1 MKGMKLSAEN
11 SVLKRRHGSMKNAVM
26 ENDLYYCTHFG
37 VMDQDEQDIWS
48 FSVKH
53 SDAAA
58 GLTYYLQNRAFS
70 NEISGLMR
78 TYVVREQ
85 ETDEFVAYFSL
96 KAGLVSTEE
105 HKLSDQETIFDT
117 LPGVELAF
125 FAVNEQYA
133 KGRRGIGA
141 MVFEDFVEPI
151 VREASKQ
158 IGIYLIYIF
167 ALPEKALIE
176 NYHRN
181 YGFMRLSRE
190 AETDLHARLRPRV
203 DRDCIFMY
211 KLIRNE

>member
-1 MKGMKLSAEN
+1 MKKT
-11 SVLKRRHGSMKNAVM
+11 VL

-37 VMDQDEQDIWS
+37 VMDQDERDIWS

-53 SDAAA
+53 PDAAA
-58 GLTYYLQNRAFS
+58 GLVHYLQNRAFS
-70 NEISGLMR
+70 NEVSGLMR
-78 TYVVREQ
+78 TYIIREQ
-85 ETDEFVAYFSL
+85 ETDACVAYFSL

-105 HKLSDQETIFDT
+105 HKLSDQEATFDT

-151 VREASKQ
+151 VREAAKQ
-158 IGIYLIYIF
+158 VGVYLIYIF
-167 ALPEKALIE
+167 ALPEETLID

-181 YGFMRLSRE
+181 YGFMRLSQE
-190 AETDLHARLRPRV
+190 AEADIHARLRPRV

-211 KLIRNE
+211 KLVPNV